1 MKIFLIGFMGAGKT
15 TLGKYAA
22 KHNHLHFIDLD
33 EYLEEKLG
41 QEIRTIFQEKGEAFF
56 REEERIA
63 LLEVATMAG
72 NHIIS
77 CGGGTPCFYD
87 NIGFMNRAGTTIYLD
102 LSAARLT
109 ERLRNSPDKRP
120 LLNSLTVDLQLFVH
134 QKLMER
140 ASFYAQA
147 QLILPEEEA
156 TKPGLRRAVFDVLAG
171 TRRKLGGADGTHAH
185 FPDFG

>member
-22 KHNHLHFIDLD
+22 KHNNLHFIDLD
-33 EYLEEKLG
+33 EYLENKLG
-41 QEIRTIFQEKGEAFF
+41 LEIRQVFQNRGEAYF
-56 REEERIA
+56 RDEERIA

-72 NHIIS
+72 DHIIS
-77 CGGGTPCFYD
+77 CGGGTPCFFD

-109 ERLRNSPDKRP
+109 ERLRNSPEKRP
-120 LLNSLTVDLQLFVH
+120 LINSLTTDLQVFVH

-140 ASFYAQA
+140 ANYYAQA
-147 QLILPEEEA
+147 QVILPEEES
-156 TKPGLRRAVFDVLAG
+156 TKPGLRRAVYDILAG
-171 TRRKLGGADGTHAH
+171 NRRRGSGQEAGNAIFPPLG
-185 FPDFG
+185 